1 MIFRFVPHDR
11 VDAYAKLGWID
22 RGPSPGHHGA
32 HSNVMR
38 WEGEGEP
45 IEPARSPEQ
54 VIADVC
60 AQEAEA

>member
-11 VDAYAKLGWID
+11 VQAYQSLGWID

-32 HSNVMR
+32 HSRVMR

-45 IEPARSPEQ
+45 IEPSRTHAE
-54 VIADVC
+54 VIADICSREVD
-60 AQEAEA
+60 A